1 MKLSA
6 APGHKSRA
14 GGSGLHQNHKVQ
26 WASGD
31 SMMCFKKC
39 LYGTLQDGV
48 QKGEGRL
55 ARREA
60 PLLEKAGWAGLI
72 TGWALGTVAGTL
84 ITWVHHPPRAGSC
97 QSPEHGQ
104 QGQRA

>member
-6 APGHKSRA
+6 APGPKSQA
-14 GGSGLHQNHKVQ
+14 GRIRLCQNHKVQ
-26 WASGD
+26 WASGN

-39 LYGTLQDGV
+39 LYGILQDGV

-55 ARREA
+55 AQREA

-72 TGWALGTVAGTL
+72 TAGR
-84 ITWVHHPPRAGSC
+84 WERR
-97 QSPEHGQ
+97 
-104 QGQRA
+104 QGH